1 MTPPITEPLDERAIV
16 PLERI
21 TAAREVIR
29 DRLHYTP
36 VMRSTYVS
44 DRVGGVVHLKLELFQ
59 KTGSFKPRGVLNR
72 LANLSDEDRR
82 RGLITLSAGN
92 HAQAVAWAAREYGV
106 QATVVMPTRA
116 TQAKVDATRG
126 YGGDVVLTDAD
137 LLATAQQLQ
146 RDRDLT
152 LVHPFDCPYVIAG
165 QGTLGAEVIEQV
177 PEVDTV
183 VIGVGGGGL
192 IAGAAAA
199 IKAMAPNVRIIG
211 VEPEGAP
218 GMTESL
224 RRGEPIRLDRLN
236 TIADGLAAPFAGR
249 RNYFHVRALVDDM
262 VLVTDEEIVA
272 AIPIL
277 VERCKIVPEPAAA
290 AATAALL
297 SGRITPPRGSTT
309 VAVVS
314 GGNIDRSRL
323 AAILQ

>member
-1 MTPPITEPLDERAIV
+1 MTPSMTAPLDEQAIV
-16 PLERI
+16 PLDRI
-21 TAAREVIR
+21 IAAREVIR
-29 DRLHYTP
+29 GRLHHTP
-36 VMRSTYVS
+36 TMRSTYVS
-44 DRVGGVVHLKLELFQ
+44 DRVGGTVHLKLELFQ

-72 LANLSDEDRR
+72 LANLTDAERQ

-106 QATVVMPTRA
+106 RATVVMPTRA

-126 YGGDVVLTDAD
+126 YGGDVILTDGD

-146 RDRDLT
+146 RERDLT
-152 LVHPFDCPYVIAG
+152 LVHPFDCPFVIAG
-165 QGTLGAEVIEQV
+165 QGTLGAELVEQV

-183 VIGVGGGGL
+183 VIAVGGGGL

-199 IKAMAPNVRIIG
+199 LKALRPNVRIIG
-211 VEPEGAP
+211 VEPEGAA

-224 RRGEPIRLDRLN
+224 RRGEPIRLDRLD

-249 RNYFHVRALVDDM
+249 RNYFHVRALVDAM
-262 VLVTDEEIVA
+262 VLVTDDEIAA

-277 VERCKIVPEPAAA
+277 MERCKIMPEPAGAAA
-290 AATAALL
+290 AAALL
-297 SGRITPPRGSTT
+297 CGKITPPPGSTT

-314 GGNIDRSRL
+314 GGNIDRARL
-323 AAILQ
+323 ASIL